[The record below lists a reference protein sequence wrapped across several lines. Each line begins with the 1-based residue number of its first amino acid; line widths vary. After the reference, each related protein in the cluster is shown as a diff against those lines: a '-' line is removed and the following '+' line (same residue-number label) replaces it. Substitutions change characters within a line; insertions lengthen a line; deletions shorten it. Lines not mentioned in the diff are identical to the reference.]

1 MTSLSPMKKILTILT
16 GSAVLISPPLVAQ
29 DARGVVDAAASA
41 MGTPT
46 VQAVEYSASS
56 GNAYSV
62 GQAPGPGKPWPRFTV
77 TKYTAL
83 INYNVPVMREQTVR
97 IDDEKPPRGGGAG
110 PYVPETQQGGIRP
123 IPFGPQTANAVRDGR
138 TENGALQI
146 WLTPHGFLKGAAA
159 NNATLRPGAPR
170 GKRMVS
176 FRAFD
181 RYTITGTIS
190 DQNLVERVQTT
201 VANPLYGDM
210 VLEAEYSDYRD
221 AGGVK
226 LPMRIVQRQGGF
238 PTLDLTL
245 TSAQP
250 NTAAAMAAAAP
261 EQPAAPPPAAPAR
274 ATGKEL
280 SPGFWALEGS
290 IPMNFL
296 VEFRDFVVIIEAV
309 GNEQRTEAV
318 LAEVKRLVPSKPIR
332 YVINTHHHADH
343 SGGLRAV
350 VAEGLPILTHQANKA
365 FYEKMLRN
373 PATIAPDRLA
383 RNPRAPMIEG
393 MGDKKVITDGTK
405 TIEVHHVKGN
415 LHSEGLLMVYLPK
428 EKLLIQADA
437 YAPRPAGAKPLPFS
451 PFTTNLY
458 ENVQRLKLSVDQLV
472 HVHGGMDPFSK
483 LVEAANLRGTN

>member
-1 MTSLSPMKKILTILT
+1 MKTILPALMFCAASMAAT
-16 GSAVLISPPLVAQ
+16 LVAQ
-29 DARGVVDAAASA
+29 DARGVIDEASKA
-41 MGTPT
+41 MGTAT
-46 VQAVEYSASS
+46 LQAVEYSAAS
-56 GNAYSV
+56 GNTYSV

-83 INYNVPVMREQTVR
+83 INYSVPVMREQTVR
-97 IDDEKPPRGGGAG
+97 VDDENPPRGGGAG

-159 NNATLRPGAPR
+159 NNATMRAGTSR
-170 GKRMVS
+170 GRRVVS

-181 RYTITGTIS
+181 RYTISGTINE
-190 DQNLVERVQTT
+190 QNLVERVQTT

-221 AGGVK
+221 VGGVK
-226 LPMRIVQRQGGF
+226 YPMRIVQRQGGF
-238 PTLDLTL
+238 PTLELTL
-245 TSAQP
+245 SSVQP
-250 NTAAAMAAAAP
+250 NSAAALAASAP
-261 EQPAAPPPAAPAR
+261 ERPAAPPAAAPAR
-274 ATGKEL
+274 APGKEIA
-280 SPGFWALEGS
+280 PGFWALEGS

-309 GNEQRTEAV
+309 GSEERTEAV

-332 YVINTHHHADH
+332 YVINTHQHSDH
-343 SGGLRAV
+343 SGGLRAI
-350 VAEGLPILTHQANKA
+350 VAEGLPILTHQVNKA

-373 PATIAPDRLA
+373 PATIAPDKLA
-383 RNPRAPMIEG
+383 RSPKAPILEG

-405 TIEVHHVKGN
+405 TIEVHLVKGN
-415 LHSEGLLMVYLPK
+415 LHSEGLLMVYFPK
-428 EKLLIQADA
+428 ERLLVQADA
-437 YAPRPAGAKPLPFS
+437 YAPRPAGAKPLPPS

-458 ENVQRLKLSVDQLV
+458 ENVQRLKLTVDQMV
-472 HVHGGMDPFSK
+472 HVHGGIDPIAR
-483 LVEAANLRGTN
+483 LVEAAGRRGTN